1 MLRTVR
7 HLIQLSHTSGQ
18 GLLSVGVV
26 RAVVALAENSDD
38 RLRLVCLETLAEL
51 GTSRLNEDLVILR

>member
-26 RAVVALAENSDD
+26 RAVVATAESSDD

-51 GTSRLNEDLVILR
+51 GTSSIRENLQIPR